1 MKHYIYIDKEIV
13 NSYISQIYGGLLDK
27 ERTEQSKDLKANKEI
42 NTPEEKIKATV
53 KGGIP
58 GIISGDINVEYDT
71 SEKET
76 NTYLTENVSKEVI
89 EKIYHD
95 NLLDNLLEYINEQ
108 EYLVTSIEDIKYGCY
123 VSLDLPFNFVN
134 HDYLKS
140 ISNKQFKD
148 AFEKIMNI
156 TSGSN
161 NQTKTKQAK
170 SAMELIANFTTFFE
184 SCFPAKQLI
193 ITDNLIIPI
202 NDEYLRENPNIIDFK
217 YGGNI
222 RVIGKVTKDCSKD
235 EEFFNL
241 YNSEFSKS
249 IKEVKDA
256 MYKIFLT
263 KYKQS
268 FIITPIAL
276 YFE

>member
-1 MKHYIYIDKEIV
+1 MKHYIYIDKEIL
-13 NSYISQIYGGLLDK
+13 NSYISQIYGGILDK
-27 ERTEQSKDLKANKEI
+27 ERTEKLKNLKQAEELI
-42 NTPEEKIKATV
+42 TPEEKIKATV

-58 GIISGDINVEYDT
+58 GIISGDIDVEYDIKEKEMNSYT
-71 SEKET
+71 SENE
-76 NTYLTENVSKEVI
+76 SKEVI

-95 NLLDNLLEYINEQ
+95 NLLDNLIEYINNQ
-108 EYLVTSIEDIKYGCY
+108 EEVIKNVNEIKYGSY
-123 VSLDLPFNFVN
+123 VFLDIPFNFIN

-140 ISNKQFKD
+140 ISNKPFKD
-148 AFEKIMNI
+148 AFEKIMNV
-156 TSGSN
+156 TSSN
-161 NQTKTKQAK
+161 NTQTTKQAK
-170 SAMELIANFTTFFE
+170 TAMELIANFTTFFE

-202 NDEYLRENPNIIDFK
+202 NNLYLREDPNIIDFK

-222 RVIGKVTKDCSKD
+222 KIIGKVTKDCSKD
-235 EEFFNL
+235 ENFFNL
-241 YNSEFSKS
+241 YNADFGKS
-249 IKEVKDA
+249 IQEVKDA

-268 FIITPIAL
+268 FIVTPIAL

>member
-1 MKHYIYIDKEIV
+1 MKHYIYIDKEIL
-13 NSYISQIYGGLLDK
+13 NSYISQIYGGILDK
-27 ERTEQSKDLKANKEI
+27 ERTEKLKNLKQTEEQI
-42 NTPEEKIKATV
+42 TPEEKIKATV

-71 SEKET
+71 KEKKINSYASENET
-76 NTYLTENVSKEVI
+76 KEVI

-95 NLLDNLLEYINEQ
+95 NLLDNLIEYINNQ
-108 EYLVTSIEDIKYGCY
+108 EKVIKNVSEIKYGSY
-123 VSLDLPFNFVN
+123 VFLDIPFNFVN

-140 ISNKQFKD
+140 ISNKPFKD
-148 AFEKIMNI
+148 SFEKIMNV
-156 TSGSN
+156 TSSN
-161 NQTKTKQAK
+161 NVQTTKQAK
-170 SAMELIANFTTFFE
+170 TAMELIANFTTFFK

-202 NDEYLRENPNIIDFK
+202 NDLYLRENPNIIDFK

-222 RVIGKVTKDCSKD
+222 KIIGKVTKDCSKD
-235 EEFFNL
+235 ENFFNL
-241 YNSEFSKS
+241 YNADFGKS
-249 IKEVKDA
+249 IQEVKDA

-268 FIITPIAL
+268 FIVTPIAL